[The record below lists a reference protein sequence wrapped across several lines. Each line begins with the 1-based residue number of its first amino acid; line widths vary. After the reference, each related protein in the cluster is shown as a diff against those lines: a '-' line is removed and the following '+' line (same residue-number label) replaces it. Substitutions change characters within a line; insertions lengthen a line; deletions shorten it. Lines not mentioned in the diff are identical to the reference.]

1 MFEKEHNSEELNKI
15 IGAISDKYDVLS
27 NDNEKTNNVWLE
39 EEICEQMNPIK
50 VEDLDAISLEEVRE
64 KWIKKYE
71 KMVTKVKL
79 MNLVKNSIL
88 TIQLTT

>member
-1 MFEKEHNSEELNKI
+1 M
-15 IGAISDKYDVLS
+15 GAIADKQEVLS
-27 NDNEKTNNVWLE
+27 YDNEETNNIWLE

-88 TIQLTT
+88 TI